1 MKKLFA
7 CAFCH
12 KRFSHLAS
20 MKVHEKVHL
29 GGKPHQC
36 DMCAAKFSNKF
47 DLFAHEERTHSAARP
62 HKCDEC
68 AATFKT
74 RTRCASTS

>member
-47 DLFAHEERTHSAARP
+47 DLFAHEERTHSAAWP